1 MITQKLKMCSL
12 AVGCM
17 FLATLGVAAQT
28 YDETYHKQDIVLA
41 AQKNGVAYAM
51 TCNISS
57 SGTETEN
64 GRATKQEITI
74 NTDGKVV
81 YLATQAE
88 HNQILWRTYKSDKGN
103 IYLKSYGTETY
114 LSAGNSDNLTLI
126 LSDKAYNFF
135 SFNDTYHTFAYNYRS
150 KVYGILMQEYSFR
163 LLSTEHITNSN
174 KLPIATPY
182 FMAEHTWRSFGSSSF
197 GTICLPKAVRTE
209 EVAGATFYE
218 IHAKLV
224 DNNGAFCGIVL
235 TQVTGDLAAGIPYI
249 YKKGDAATYLV
260 AAMHG
265 EAVEI
270 AGSSNGLIGTLT
282 GSAEDGG
289 FAVPAGKYILQGDQ
303 LWLTTLNNEGQSQ
316 SRLLAGRA
324 YIDPEQIERSITNE
338 EVASVKGV
346 VIALDA
352 TTAVDATSL
361 AERNTDSSLFDLAGR
376 RLKGTGHKRIIIKH
390 GKKIYLN

>member
-1 MITQKLKMCSL
+1 MITQKLKIRSL

-17 FLATLGVAAQT
+17 LLATLGASAQT

-41 AQKNGVAYAM
+41 AQKDGVAYAM
-51 TCNISS
+51 TCTISDD
-57 SGTETEN
+57 
-64 GRATKQEITI
+64 GRATKQEISI
-74 NTDGKVV
+74 NEDGKIV
-81 YLATQAE
+81 YLATQAD
-88 HNQILWRTYKSDKGN
+88 HNQILWRTYKSESK
-103 IYLKSYGTETY
+103 IIHLKSYGTGTF
-114 LSAGNSDNLTLI
+114 LSAGNGDDLYLI
-126 LSDKAYNFF
+126 LSDKLYNYF
-135 SFNDTYHTFAYNYRS
+135 SFNDTYHTFTYTKS
-150 KVYGILMQEYSFR
+150 KLYGILMQEYSFR

-197 GTICLPKAVRTE
+197 GTICLPKAVRAE

-218 IHAKLV
+218 IYAKLV
-224 DNNGAFCGIVL
+224 DNNSAFCGIVL

-249 YKKGDAATYLV
+249 YKKKDAATYLV

-265 EAVEI
+265 DATET

-303 LWLTTLNNEGQSQ
+303 LWLTTLNGEGESQ

-324 YIDPEQIERSITNE
+324 YIDPTQINRSITNK
-338 EVASVKGV
+338 EVAGVKGV
-346 VIALDA
+346 VIALDE
-352 TTAVDATSL
+352 TTAVDAPSL